1 MKLRNSI
8 YLAAAGISMLGL
20 SSCNDFLDTLPDN
33 RAELS
38 QPDLLLA
45 ALTDGYP
52 DANYTV
58 MGEMSS
64 DNIVDNHAKDAN
76 GISYDNLAAFD
87 PIDDQIFAWE
97 DADMSSIQDTPTSL
111 WSGYYHGVAVANHVL
126 QAIEEFRA
134 EGKFAEGKDAEKM
147 DAAYG
152 EALVLRAYCH
162 FNLVNLFAM
171 QYGETS
177 SVSMGI
183 PYVTEPEDEVSPH
196 YERESVQAVYDKIQA
211 DLEEGLKYITD
222 EYYSQ
227 PKYHFNMDAANAFA
241 ARFFL
246 YKRDYQKVLEYA
258 NAVLGSNPASMMRT
272 YWSKAFTSLD
282 ADCADYFSSGSVNNF
297 LLIPT
302 TSQLML
308 HMYIS
313 GSGTRYALN
322 RDAATGTIFGNGPA
336 WRDFNFMPCYASL
349 YVNGNQEY
357 GLWPSYMNPFFQ
369 YTDKVAGIGFYK
381 AMRAEFTAEELLLMR
396 AEAKIFLNDIPGAVA
411 DLSIWV
417 ESRNNNLS
425 GYQMDPLTDDAIT
438 SYYKEESITGRDND
452 AIPYN
457 IPALH
462 IDEICDAV
470 NGVKVTEEMKPYL
483 WCVLHFRRIETVC
496 TGLRWFDIKRYGIEV
511 THVTGHRDAANT
523 TDVLVWNDPRR
534 AFQVPIE
541 AISAGLQP
549 TDRETIIEVSSS
561 KHPANVTLY
570 KSPFENNK

>member
-177 SVSMGI
+177 SVAMGI

-322 RDAATGTIFGNGPA
+322 RDAATGTIFGNGPV